1 MTGAPKPLQYQILVG
16 CTFVDTL
23 PQHIRRGDTFRL
35 VRQDGSAYFV
45 ASRVLSDID
54 DCGVY
59 VAERDGSENGVPF
72 EVVQA
77 ITLLVAPV
85 LDLGN

>member
-1 MTGAPKPLQYQILVG
+1 MTGEPKKLQYQILVG

-23 PQHIRRGDTFRL
+23 PQNVRRGDTFRM
-35 VRQDGSAYFV
+35 VREDGSAYLA
-45 ASRVLSDID
+45 ASRVLSDVD
-54 DCGVY
+54 DAGVY
-59 VAERDGSENGVPF
+59 TAERDVSENGVPF

-77 ITLLVAPV
+77 VTLLVAPV

>member
-1 MTGAPKPLQYQILVG
+1 M
-16 CTFVDTL
+16 DTL
-23 PQHIRRGDTFRL
+23 PQNVRRGDTFRVL
-35 VRQDGSAYFV
+35 RQDGSSYFV
-45 ASRVLSDID
+45 ASRVLSDVD
-54 DCGVY
+54 DAGVY
-59 VAERDGSENGVPF
+59 TAERDGSENGVPF